1 MIISDRWELKAVSQ
15 EDLERAIS
23 ALNAR
28 KYKRAFAAFTALA
41 EQGNGNAQFYLGRM
55 YYEGQG
61 TEDNEYEAIEWFR
74 RAAASGHAEAQFWL
88 GGAILYSGKN
98 APTDA
103 EALDWLRKSAGQG
116 YPDAQYK
123 LAVYYA
129 IGAEYGVKKDE
140 RQALQW
146 YLRAG
151 TQGHGGALY
160 NAGYMYLLGEGTA
173 KDEDR
178 AFALLT
184 EAAEKGS
191 SDAKALLAEHESL
204 SKRLK

>member
-1 MIISDRWELKAVSQ
+1 MGPRSSIWDGCTMRG
-15 EDLERAIS
+15 RAPKTTNMKPSSGS
-23 ALNAR
+23 AAPLPQA
-28 KYKRAFAAFTALA
+28 T
-41 EQGNGNAQFYLGRM
+41 Q
-55 YYEGQG
+55 
-61 TEDNEYEAIEWFR
+61 R
-74 RAAASGHAEAQFWL
+74 RNSGWAGLSCTW
-88 GGAILYSGKN
+88 KN

-151 TQGHGGALY
+151 AQGHAGALY
-160 NAGYMYLLGEGTA
+160 NAGFMYLLGEGTV

-184 EAAEKGS
+184 EASEKGS
-191 SDAKALLAEHESL
+191 SDAKGLLAENESL

>member
-1 MIISDRWELKAVSQ
+1 MSQ

-41 EQGNGNAQFYLGRM
+41 EQGNGTAQFYLGRM

-88 GGAILYSGKN
+88 GGEIRYCAKN

-103 EALDWLRKSAGQG
+103 EALEWLRKSAEQG
-116 YPDAQYK
+116 YPDAQSR
-123 LAVYYA
+123 LAAFYA
-129 IGAEYGVKKDE
+129 LGDE
-140 RQALQW
+140 ERES
-146 YLRAG
+146 R
-151 TQGHGGALY
+151 
-160 NAGYMYLLGEGTA
+160 EG
-173 KDEDR
+173 
-178 AFALLT
+178 
-184 EAAEKGS
+184 
-191 SDAKALLAEHESL
+191 
-204 SKRLK
+204 

>member
-28 KYKRAFAAFTALA
+28 KYKRAFAAFTALV
-41 EQGNGNAQFYLGRM
+41 EQGDATAQFYLGRM

-98 APTDA
+98 APADA
-103 EALDWLRKSAGQG
+103 EARDWLRKSAEQG
-116 YPDAQYK
+116 YPDAQYD

-129 IGAEYGVKKDE
+129 VGAEYGVKKDE

-151 TQGHGGALY
+151 AQGHAGALY

>member
-1 MIISDRWELKAVSQ
+1 MSQ
-15 EDLERAIS
+15 QDLERAIK
-23 ALNAR
+23 AFQAR
-28 KYKRAFAAFTALA
+28 RYKRAFAEFKVLA
-41 EQGNGNAQFYLGRM
+41 EQGDATAQSYLGRM
-55 YYEGQG
+55 YYEELG
-61 TEDNEYEAIEWFR
+61 TEDNEYEAVEWFR
-74 RAAASGHAEAQFWL
+74 RAATAGHAEAQFWL
-88 GGAILYSGKN
+88 GGQFRYCAKN

-103 EALDWLRKSAGQG
+103 EALDWLRKSAEQG
-116 YPDAQYK
+116 YPDAQYR

-129 IGAEYGVKKDE
+129 VGDEDGVEKDE

-151 TQGHGGALY
+151 AQGHAEALY
-160 NAGYMYLLGEGTA
+160 NAGFMYLLGDGAA

-191 SDAKALLAEHESL
+191 SGAKGLLEEHDSL

>member
-1 MIISDRWELKAVSQ
+1 MSQ

-28 KYKRAFAAFTALA
+28 KY
-41 EQGNGNAQFYLGRM
+41 NGTAQFYLGRM

-88 GGAILYSGKN
+88 GGAIMYLGKN

-129 IGAEYGVKKDE
+129 IGEEYGVKKDE

-151 TQGHGGALY
+151 TQGHAGALY

>member
-1 MIISDRWELKAVSQ
+1 MFQ
-15 EDLERAIS
+15 EDLEWAIS

-41 EQGNGNAQFYLGRM
+41 EQGDATAQFYLGRM

-74 RAAASGHAEAQFWL
+74 RAAASGHVEAQFWL
-88 GGAILYSGKN
+88 GGAIMYLGKN

-103 EALDWLRKSAGQG
+103 EALDWLKKAAEQG

-123 LAVYYA
+123 LAVYCA
-129 IGAEYGVKKDE
+129 VGEEYGVEKDE

-151 TQGHGGALY
+151 AQGHAEALY
-160 NAGYMYLLGEGTA
+160 NAGFMYLLGDGAA

-191 SDAKALLAEHESL
+191 CDAKGLLEENESL